1 MQSVRGQAKD
11 RSAEAGQAKAGM
23 PEPSLG
29 AIVPVPQ
36 GGQLAVLP
44 AGGNAVAAEV
54 PSATSRSAVMA
65 NLINVAAHE
74 PMLVSY
80 YMALTRDRTTHA
92 SPWASLQQNI
102 AEHMRFH
109 MQSIED
115 IGRKYATRMAASM
128 MTHATT
134 EEQIATWD
142 SPVVRQL
149 ALPAPATSTD
159 VNMGEDAVE
168 EAKDEE
174 EDNGDVEIP
183 DWDFRRRSLKACE

>member
-1 MQSVRGQAKD
+1 
-11 RSAEAGQAKAGM
+11 M

-36 GGQLAVLP
+36 GGQFAVLP
-44 AGGNAVAAEV
+44 AGGTAVAAEV

-80 YMALTRDRTTHA
+80 YMALTRDRTAYA
-92 SPWASLQQNI
+92 SPWASLQQNL

-128 MTHATT
+128 TKHATT

-149 ALPAPATSTD
+149 ALPAPATSAD
-159 VNMGEDAVE
+159 VHMGEHAVE

-174 EDNGDVEIP
+174 EDTGDVEIP
-183 DWDFRRRSLKACE
+183 DWDV